1 MNSAA
6 KIVAVIL
13 TLFMLAY
20 VGYQSYQVLYNPY
33 ETEIVVKEQYLED
46 LEMEGFFVREEA
58 ALQESKRGVIGYPYR
73 NAEKVSRGAVVAN
86 IYQSEGELYRLEEVQ
101 ELSQL
106 KEILSQ
112 AQDATQLQ
120 GVKLDLL
127 VKQIAQ
133 SKAEL
138 VASVD
143 AKDFTNIKSQYLTL
157 MSRMDQFN
165 VYIDPA
171 VSYEGTIASLDAQIA
186 ALSGTASQSNETI
199 VSPDSGYFSNTA
211 DGYESVF
218 TPQVLNGLTVEKA
231 QQLLSQKGTVSADSV
246 GKITK
251 DANWSFVAVITAKQA
266 ESFHEGDKV
275 TLRFHAAAAGET
287 EVTVSQVIT
296 EAGNEKAVVV
306 FTGNILN
313 EDFISMRFERPT
325 VVVKDYTGIIVPK
338 EAVRVRQETDEEGNT
353 VEVKGVYVMVGT
365 EVQFRK
371 LDPLYE
377 DDHVVVSR
385 IVTNSDYVAI
395 YDQVII
401 KGKDLY
407 NAV

>member
-86 IYQSEGELYRLEEVQ
+86 IYQSEEELYRLEEVQ